1 MPPADRSASSSGQR
15 RRSSPTERNCPLKG
29 FPSGR
34 KDRVPLTYG
43 RQRRLLS
50 GGPPERNHCFQ
61 GRTDSRPGSGESESS
76 FRRRTPKPRLFG
88 AQSLPSCSVGSMTED
103 TASRTQRASSSPP
116 ILVSGRDFQTGFS
129 SYRWIQEPA
138 SFPSAESPA
147 VMRQTSVRAGR
158 TGSRS
163 L

>member
-61 GRTDSRPGSGESESS
+61 AEQTVVLVQENPNPLFRKADAEAAAFWSAES
-76 FRRRTPKPRLFG
+76 
-88 AQSLPSCSVGSMTED
+88 ASCSVGSMTED